1 MSPRG
6 KHTII
11 DQRARLG
18 DDIIEAIECLKSMS
32 EIDFDIGTEVEQMEK
47 LLLDLQHRAEQ
58 LEDA

>member
-6 KHTII
+6 KHTIS

-32 EIDFDIGTEVEQMEK
+32 EIVFDDRTDIRQMEK
-47 LLLDLQHRAEQ
+47 LLLDLQRRAEQ
-58 LEDA
+58 LEDS